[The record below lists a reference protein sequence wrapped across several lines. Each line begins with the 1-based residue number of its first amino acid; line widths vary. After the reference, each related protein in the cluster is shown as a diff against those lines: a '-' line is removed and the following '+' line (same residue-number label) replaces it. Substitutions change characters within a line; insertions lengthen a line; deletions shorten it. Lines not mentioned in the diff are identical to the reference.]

1 VTDRALGVA
10 PSVAIAPDSATP
22 MNLATEPEWKPKVI
36 ARRTVHRRFDQS
48 IFGRILPSRKS
59 PDKASI

>member
-1 VTDRALGVA
+1 VV
-10 PSVAIAPDSATP
+10 IAPDLATP

-36 ARRTVHRRFDQS
+36 RRRTILRRFGQS